1 LWSNRANDLSACEF
15 QYFHKQMNSRRTF
28 LTTIALLA
36 VRAASA
42 QAANTDHSPKTPQG
56 GKSAGR
62 LTGVRSITVEELA
75 RDREGSQGRSVGCQI
90 VFNASVLVGGTDS
103 RMHIDGT
110 GDLGIATIH
119 NTPKDF
125 VLLPNQKVRIRGLIV
140 DQWYGVWQ
148 IWCYE
153 IKKAV

>member
-1 LWSNRANDLSACEF
+1 
-15 QYFHKQMNSRRTF
+15 MNSRRTF
-28 LTTIALLA
+28 LSTLALLA
-36 VRAASA
+36 VRAASGS
-42 QAANTDHSPKTPQG
+42 AANTDSSPQTPEG

-62 LTGVRSITVEELA
+62 LKGVRSITVEELA

-90 VFNASVLVGGTDS
+90 VFNASVLVGGADS
-103 RMHIDGT
+103 RMHIDGM

-119 NTPKDF
+119 NAPKNFGF
-125 VLLPNQKVRIRGLIV
+125 VPNEKVRVRGLIV

-153 IKKAV
+153 MKKAA